1 MSKEQ
6 QAKLA
11 GARSSPPMSKAQADK
26 LAAVKAAQSAP
37 AKPAPAKPT
46 PAKPAPAPAARTPA
60 PAPAAVA
67 PRAAPAEKN
76 TTQQPRV
83 GSVIDTSV
91 PGVVPNTNFKGD
103 DFVKFE
109 VGTGV
114 AQITFTRPQENNC
127 LSAGLT
133 AGLTAAVETLHARP
147 DIRIVFMTAEGRNFC
162 AGGDPKGFQ
171 AAAKM
176 TDEDNL
182 ASAVSFAK
190 FLYLIQTVPQFLVG
204 LVQGSCYGGGV
215 GIVAVCDMVI
225 AVSSARFT
233 LSEVKLGVIPATISP
248 YVVAKLGVANSKR
261 LFCTA
266 EAPSAAQAKEYGLV
280 QEVVANVS
288 EFDTWKRKLID
299 QIKMCAPNAVAASK
313 ALVMGVANQA
323 VTEEL
328 MVYTANELA
337 KVRSGPEAEAGM
349 AALLAKKDPY
359 WKSQPMVAP

>member
-1 MSKEQ
+1 M
-6 QAKLA
+6 
-11 GARSSPPMSKAQADK
+11 
-26 LAAVKAAQSAP
+26 
-37 AKPAPAKPT
+37 
-46 PAKPAPAPAARTPA
+46 
-60 PAPAAVA
+60 
-67 PRAAPAEKN
+67 
-76 TTQQPRV
+76 
-83 GSVIDTSV
+83 
-91 PGVVPNTNFKGD
+91 NTNFKGD

-133 AGLTAAVETLHARP
+133 AGLTAAAQTLHARR

-190 FLYLIQTVPQFLVG
+190 FLYSIQTVPQFLVG
-204 LVQGSCYGGGV
+204 LIQGSCYGGGV

-337 KVRSGPEAEAGM
+337 KVRSGPEADAGM

-359 WKSQPMVAP
+359 WKTQPMVAP